1 MVSVLKRLSI
11 LGSTGSIG
19 RQTLDVVRS
28 LSGRFS
34 VVGLASGYNTNLFAE
49 QLNEWRPEIASS
61 EGSLDALKRLYGF
74 NCIWGSIE
82 DVATYQDADLIVAAS
97 AGSSGLRP
105 VMSAIENGK
114 DIALANKEPVVM
126 AGELL
131 MRRSAELGVNILPID
146 SEPSGIWQCLRG
158 EPRKI
163 SKLIIT
169 GSGGPFRRRPFEELG
184 SVTPEEALNHPT
196 WSMGR
201 KITIDSATLMNK
213 AFEVI
218 EAHWL
223 FDVPW
228 DDIDVI
234 IHPQSTVH
242 AMVEF
247 SDKSIKAQLSPADM
261 RIPIQG
267 ALTYPDRIYNED
279 VAGLDISSLGSLEFE
294 EVDIRKYPCFP
305 IALEAARMGGSY
317 PAVLSASDEIAVDLF
332 LRGLITFMDIPRLL
346 EEVLSRHEPVTELNI
361 DSILE
366 ADSWARR
373 TALELFG

>member
-1 MVSVLKRLSI
+1 MKRLSI

>member
-361 DSILE
+361 DSILG